1 MDFVWKNK
9 FIAIATGVSLL
20 AAVEFINIYVPDEIE
35 NKIFFKSFYLA
46 QKIIVKLVKK
56 HLLNIF
62 IRFIFKNISLIK
74 GQTWK
79 PTEIWKRGRIKSKY
93 IRFNGKAIVE
103 KQILSFKCF
112 GNSFL
117 YLKIDFEN

>member
-56 HLLNIF
+56 HLLS
-62 IRFIFKNISLIK
+62 KNI
-74 GQTWK
+74 
-79 PTEIWKRGRIKSKY
+79 Y
-93 IRFNGKAIVE
+93 
-103 KQILSFKCF
+103 SFYF
-112 GNSFL
+112 
-117 YLKIDFEN
+117 